1 MVKYVSLWS
10 NNEINSF
17 KTDPHNAVLTWGDG
31 LEKVEVVI
39 TDADFDGNNI
49 THTIEN
55 SNIIANQ
62 IFEDVSQF
70 VDCVC
75 SDLCMLGLH

>member
-10 NNEINSF
+10 NNETNSF
-17 KTDPHNAVLTWGDG
+17 KTDPPNAVLTWEDG

-62 IFEDVSQF
+62 IFEDVS
-70 VDCVC
+70 
-75 SDLCMLGLH
+75 